1 MKVVSVI
8 NYKGGVGKTTL
19 TANLGAYA
27 AMKGLRVLMIDLD
40 PQTHLTFSFMAQEDW
55 QRRYKDSKTLKNYF
69 DSVLEPEKWG
79 LVPLSS
85 LLIGLNLCVRGKA
98 DIIASSLELT
108 DLDTNL
114 SGSCGTGMTSNIFGN
129 KLRIYNYLNKGLDE
143 LRYDYDLVLIDCPPN
158 CNESVKNALVASD
171 NYLVPARMDYLSYLG
186 VDNLE
191 RSVRNFRK
199 EYAELREKRADLGY
213 GDFRAVML
221 GIVPM
226 MVSFTAGKM
235 LKAHKEY
242 MEVLSSEGYK
252 IFPYLRDNAKTF
264 SASRV
269 DSGPVVLTAA
279 RYLSKAYAKTALNK
293 VVHDFYDIGNEFLLQ
308 LNMSR

>member
-55 QRRYKDSKTLKNYF
+55 RRKYKDSKTLKNYF
-69 DSVLEPEKWG
+69 DSVLEPERVG
-79 LVPLSS
+79 SVRLSS
-85 LLIGLNLCVRGKA
+85 LLIRLNLRVSGKA

-108 DLDTNL
+108 DLDSNL

-129 KLRIYNYLNKGLDE
+129 KLRIYNYLNKGLDD

-171 NYLVPARMDYLSYLG
+171 YYLVPARMDYLSYLG

-199 EYAELREKRADLGY
+199 EYAELMEKRPDLRY
-213 GDFRAVML
+213 GDFRAKML

-226 MVSFTAGKM
+226 MVAFTAGKM

-242 MEVLSSEGYK
+242 MEMLSGEGYK

-264 SASRV
+264 SVSRV
-269 DSGPVVLTAA
+269 ESGPVVLTPE

-293 VVHDFYDIGNEFLLQ
+293 VVQDLNDIGNEFLSYL
-308 LNMSR
+308 